1 LKRFRDVGRFFLNP
15 IDFGIRF
22 EVILKIFIVVLFT
35 CILIGGSVYKII
47 EKTLVA
53 QEKKQAI
60 AFIRSLEKSMN
71 FSISSFIKDHVLK
84 KNDSLWVFDADGQ
97 ILWGSGQRPEKLTRK
112 TELHVEK
119 EGLFFPAFRR
129 VVLRVVFLK
138 KTGKRIIYY
147 SHDIKHI
154 NNELSQ
160 FKKNILYVLLLST
173 VILVFLLNFMLKTT
187 IITPFYR
194 VIRNIR
200 KIERGARKML
210 PEEAIREFK
219 YLTNNF
225 NRLLQVT
232 YTQRES
238 LEQKVTELEKLNNLL
253 LEYNHEMEKFEKLA
267 AIGELSAGVAHEIGN
282 PLNNIIGYIELL
294 KYKVEIHDDPE
305 LIDYVTR
312 MNNDANRI
320 NTIIKNLLDYS
331 RKDEK
336 INLQKVNVNEIIDS
350 SIELIELKV
359 KNSNIVVR
367 KEAVDEKLTVNADI
381 GKLRQI
387 MLNLLLNAVD
397 SLEGR
402 GEVIVAAEKTL
413 SKKSVEKGPA
423 AEIKYDRYFVELS
436 ISDNGSGIDEALM
449 GRVFNPF
456 FTTKRPGRGTGLGL
470 SVSLRFA
477 QEMGG
482 TLTLRS
488 REGKGTI
495 ATVSLPMSGEVL

>member
-232 YTQRES
+232 YTQ
-238 LEQKVTELEKLNNLL
+238 
-253 LEYNHEMEKFEKLA
+253 
-267 AIGELSAGVAHEIGN
+267 
-282 PLNNIIGYIELL
+282 
-294 KYKVEIHDDPE
+294 
-305 LIDYVTR
+305 
-312 MNNDANRI
+312 
-320 NTIIKNLLDYS
+320 
-331 RKDEK
+331 
-336 INLQKVNVNEIIDS
+336 
-350 SIELIELKV
+350 
-359 KNSNIVVR
+359 
-367 KEAVDEKLTVNADI
+367 
-381 GKLRQI
+381 
-387 MLNLLLNAVD
+387 
-397 SLEGR
+397 
-402 GEVIVAAEKTL
+402 
-413 SKKSVEKGPA
+413 
-423 AEIKYDRYFVELS
+423 
-436 ISDNGSGIDEALM
+436 
-449 GRVFNPF
+449 
-456 FTTKRPGRGTGLGL
+456 
-470 SVSLRFA
+470 
-477 QEMGG
+477 
-482 TLTLRS
+482 
-488 REGKGTI
+488 
-495 ATVSLPMSGEVL
+495 